1 MAGRVLALGPVGAE
15 LMDIYGTKPVN
26 SVSDTNVTNTRG
38 VLRRIPWKFVLPA
51 IMLVVTAILYH
62 LDEVWGRGAARWDD
76 MPVTSAWGLMMLLNG
91 PGFVLGKIFS
101 LSGKLLLLGVAS
113 FWAWA
118 GFLFDRRLR
127 GITLPIIRRGWVRV
141 VLYLVGLVLAC
152 LFLWQT
158 VESWPSVFGGLEQM
172 RWLLLRVKS
181 PRRIL
186 LGRQIITLGGFVWGL
201 GYAAYFSSKLW
212 HFFADRREIAK
223 VEQLMPKT

>member
-127 GITLPIIRRGWVRV
+127 GITLPIIRRG
-141 VLYLVGLVLAC
+141 
-152 LFLWQT
+152 
-158 VESWPSVFGGLEQM
+158 